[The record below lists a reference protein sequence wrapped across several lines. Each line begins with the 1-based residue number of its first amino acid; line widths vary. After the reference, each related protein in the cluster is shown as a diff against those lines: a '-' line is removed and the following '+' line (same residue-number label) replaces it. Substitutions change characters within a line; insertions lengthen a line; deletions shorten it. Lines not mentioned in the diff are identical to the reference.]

1 METKDKK
8 TTPDNE
14 YEYKNDYLAD
24 IEQHDNYTKEF
35 DAYEAMLIGQVYDSV
50 SKSVNGS
57 SITDSYA
64 ATLAIER
71 AARVF
76 GKLPDGV
83 VEAMA
88 KKDSGKAMFMD
99 IIRQKWVYPNANS
112 QRPFE
117 EKMRLWE
124 LYKYVYGYMPMFYDW
139 NVSTSG
145 YVGPDCW
152 LWNPRNLI
160 PQQGRV
166 SIEDMDY
173 VTALSWVG
181 KNTIKMWQKMDA
193 SAGWDND
200 ALDTLLSDAGE
211 KTEQPNNE
219 RDSLVA
225 RNRNKSSLKKGVC
238 IATRYEAGEDGEWVT
253 FAPEHSCVV
262 LRRIKNPHKNG
273 RIPFVINYSQPL
285 FDNFYGMGDFQRAK
299 PLQFAR
305 DGLTNFYFQGL
316 KMNLIPPIIANVN
329 GVEKHTM
336 DYRPGAVMFETIPNS
351 IRRME
356 TSTAGLSTYQAAQ
369 SQLTGSLLSLYGTQN
384 ASIPGAEAL
393 NPSQGKTPG
402 AIDMYNEKEATR
414 DGMMRANLEQ
424 AIEQL
429 TDGFFSLIA
438 NIGTEEIPVSLF
450 SEDVDEIVKQGH
462 EDLLEMVQP
471 SSDGVSGTLI
481 INPESLRNSEYRFNI
496 APGSTSA
503 ISKAKQIEGVNMYL
517 GTLAKFQNLLKED
530 PSVKVEYSKIFQLLE
545 TLSGVKGL
553 EDIVTVIPPEVLQA
567 QQQQQMMMQAQ
578 ADAAAQPPPAPV
590 APQNPALSVRG
601 HTINDPGLQAVAQQ
615 IEQS

>member
-1 METKDKK
+1 MEAKETK
-8 TTPDNE
+8 THEFNE
-14 YEYKNDYLAD
+14 YEYKEDYLAD
-24 IEQHDNYTKEF
+24 LEQHDNVTKDF
-35 DAYEAMLIGQVYDSV
+35 DPYEAMLIGQVYDSV

-71 AARVF
+71 AARVL
-76 GKLPDGV
+76 GKLPDGT

-88 KKDSGKAMFMD
+88 KKDGGKAMFMD
-99 IIRQKWVYPNANS
+99 IIRQKWIYPNANS
-112 QRPFE
+112 QHSFE
-117 EKMRLWE
+117 EKLRMWQ
-124 LYKYVYGYMPMFYDW
+124 LYSSVYGYMPMFYDW
-139 NVSTSG
+139 EVNRNTG
-145 YVGPDCW
+145 YIGPDCW

-160 PQQGRV
+160 PQQGKV

-181 KNTIKMWQKMDA
+181 KRTIQKWQGTGKD
-193 SAGWDND
+193 AGWDKK
-200 ALDTLLSDAGE
+200 ALEQLLEASE
-211 KTEQPNNE
+211 NKTEQPNSD
-219 RDSLVA
+219 RDSLIS

-238 IATRYEAGEDGEWVT
+238 IATRYEAGEAGEWITLV
-253 FAPEHSCVV
+253 PDNSCLV

-273 RIPFVINYSQPL
+273 RIPFVIKYSQPL

-316 KMNLIPPIIANVN
+316 KMNLIPPIIANSN
-329 GVEKHTM
+329 GVLKHTM

-402 AIDMYNEKEATR
+402 AIDMYSEKEATR
-414 DGMMRANLEQ
+414 DGMERANLEA
-424 AIEQL
+424 AIEKL

-438 NIGTEEIPVSLF
+438 NIGTEDIPVNLF
-450 SEDVDEIVKQGH
+450 SEDIDEIVAQGYD
-462 EDLLEMVQP
+462 DLLEMVQP
-471 SSDGVSGTLI
+471 SADGNSGVLVI
-481 INPESLRNSEYRFNI
+481 DPESLRNSEYRFNI
-496 APGSTSA
+496 APGSTA
-503 ISKAKQIEGVNMYL
+503 AVSKMKQIEGVNNFL

-530 PSVKVEYSKIFQLLE
+530 PSVKVEYSKIFKLLE

-553 EDIVTVIPPEVLQA
+553 EDIITIIPPEVLQA

-578 ADAAAQPPPAPV
+578 AQAAAQSPQ
-590 APQNPALSVRG
+590 APQQPALSVRG
-601 HTINDPGLQAVAQQ
+601 QTINDPELQQIAQQ